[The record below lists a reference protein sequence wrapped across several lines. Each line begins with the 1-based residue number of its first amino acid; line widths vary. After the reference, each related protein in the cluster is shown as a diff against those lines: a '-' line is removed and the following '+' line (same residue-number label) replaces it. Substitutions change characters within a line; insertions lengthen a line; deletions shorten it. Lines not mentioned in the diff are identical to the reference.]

1 MVKLADSFIPV
12 NILFTKKAEGRF
24 NLILDIQKKGELK
37 LEDDIFRK
45 PSESACGSHVCI
57 SGWW

>member
-24 NLILDIQKKGELK
+24 YLFWDIQKTGRLK
-37 LEDDIFRK
+37 LEDDIYRK
-45 PSESACGSHVCI
+45 PSEVACGSHVCI